1 MPRYEDE
8 EEPDFADDEE
18 EDEDDDEEQELD
30 ELIEESEE
38 LVETGQA
45 RKAMRLWTKAID
57 RFADEPAAFYH
68 LGLACL
74 RHIEEETGGEP
85 VEEDSD
91 LTTVYEEG
99 LTALNEA
106 TGMEPDDAAAWT
118 ALGRLLMLGRKYSEA
133 ADCFEKSLGL
143 DDSQR
148 QTKKLLK
155 EARDLA
161 ED

>member
-8 EEPDFADDEE
+8 EEPDFAEDEDEE
-18 EDEDDDEEQELD
+18 EDGDDEQELD
-30 ELIEESEE
+30 ELIEQSEE

-45 RKAMRLWTKAID
+45 RKAIRLWTKSMD

-74 RHIEEETGGEP
+74 RHIEDETGGEP
-85 VEEDSD
+85 LDEDSE
-91 LTTVYEEG
+91 LMSVYEDG

-106 TGMEPDDAAAWT
+106 TTMEADDAAAWT
-118 ALGRLLMLGRKYSEA
+118 ALGRLLMLGSKYQEA
-133 ADCFEKSLGL
+133 VECFEKSLEL
-143 DDSQR
+143 DENQR

-155 EARDLA
+155 EARELA
-161 ED
+161 EQ